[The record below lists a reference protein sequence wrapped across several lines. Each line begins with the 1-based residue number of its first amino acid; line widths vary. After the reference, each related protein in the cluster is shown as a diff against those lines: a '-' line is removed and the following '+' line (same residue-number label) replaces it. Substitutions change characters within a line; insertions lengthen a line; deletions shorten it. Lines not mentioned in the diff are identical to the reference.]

1 MAINLEKVPL
11 HVARKIAGLTQKR
24 LAEIVEVS
32 ESTVYKWE
40 KGTAEPT
47 VSQAKKIG
55 EACGISYDNI
65 IFLPK
70 DTV

>member
-40 KGTAEPT
+40 RGTAEPT

-65 IFLPK
+65 IFLPE